1 MRIYCWNNMG
11 IQRYYNYYRRYVDDT
26 FCLFHSEQDA
36 TLTFNYINNQHPNIQ
51 WSGKLTMFYLS

>member
-1 MRIYCWNNMG
+1 MG